1 MTQMKPLQKQTY
13 LDTTQKDKA
22 KQTQSA
28 IRPNPTGIPTI
39 MKAQFESLSG
49 LSFDD
54 VRIHYNSSK
63 PAQLQALAYTQ
74 GNHVYM
80 APRQEKHLGHE
91 LGHIIQQKQG
101 RVISTSRINQLP
113 LNDDERLEEEATRY
127 SHMAMQLKRMPG
139 QPSQTSC
146 SGAASN
152 IVQRTDISFNRINY
166 LGVNSTTLGTAAL
179 RERDAQIVALLHINR
194 IPDERFLNHA
204 AILRASLVNDNLVI
218 DPSRSYI
225 DNQAHHIIETSNY
238 WGQNLLQLLRIDP
251 DSAINGVLLPTHAT
265 DDTGNASVHCGSHS
279 PAYRTAINAA
289 LTRAIADVNHQIQN
303 PAIADY
309 RAAVVNKLASIR
321 IVLLEHNVPLNRSSD
336 PDYDPVTDAGETI
349 GDIFTRTGLI

>member
-1 MTQMKPLQKQTY
+1 MTQMKTLQKQTY
-13 LDTTQKDKA
+13 LDATQKSKA

-101 RVISTSRINQLP
+101 RVISTSRINQFP

-127 SHMAMQLKRMPG
+127 SHMAMQLKHMP
-139 QPSQTSC
+139 
-146 SGAASN
+146 
-152 IVQRTDISFNRINY
+152 
-166 LGVNSTTLGTAAL
+166 
-179 RERDAQIVALLHINR
+179 AQ
-194 IPDERFLNHA
+194 
-204 AILRASLVNDNLVI
+204 S
-218 DPSRSYI
+218 
-225 DNQAHHIIETSNY
+225 
-238 WGQNLLQLLRIDP
+238 
-251 DSAINGVLLPTHAT
+251 
-265 DDTGNASVHCGSHS
+265 S
-279 PAYRTAINAA
+279 PASAYRPGFC
-289 LTRAIADVNHQIQN
+289 H
-303 PAIADY
+303 
-309 RAAVVNKLASIR
+309 K
-321 IVLLEHNVPLNRSSD
+321 RSSASHICD
-336 PDYDPVTDAGETI
+336 
-349 GDIFTRTGLI
+349 R